1 MENAVT
7 LDGLEH
13 LSIDDVD
20 LMCQALDAR
29 DAALAD
35 RRGRER

>member
-1 MENAVT
+1 MEGSVMLNG
-7 LDGLEH
+7 LDD

-20 LMCQALDAR
+20 LMNQALDAR

-35 RRGRER
+35 RRRER